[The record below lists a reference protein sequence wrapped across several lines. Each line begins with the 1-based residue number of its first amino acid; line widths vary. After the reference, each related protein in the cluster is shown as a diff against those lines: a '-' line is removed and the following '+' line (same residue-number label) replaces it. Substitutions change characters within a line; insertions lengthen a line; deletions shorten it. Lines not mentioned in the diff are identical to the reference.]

1 MEKKKESEK
10 IIQMIE
16 TNISFY
22 LKSSRVHIYIDTLRG
37 IGNPNRICFM
47 LERNGKTILL
57 TPYKKRDLKSHMV
70 PSEVYKNKRC
80 MEISSIK
87 LCRLIANIHSW
98 NLAYSYRVPGRIDIK
113 QKVAVFDLTKAEII
127 MRSITDK

>member
-1 MEKKKESEK
+1 
-10 IIQMIE
+10 MIE

-22 LKSSRVHIYIDTLRG
+22 LKSSRVHIYIDSLRG
-37 IGNPNRICFM
+37 IGNPNRICLM
-47 LERNGKTILL
+47 LEKNGKTILL

-70 PSEVYKNKRC
+70 PSEVYKNKKC

-87 LCRLIANIHSW
+87 LCRLIANTHNW
-98 NLAYSYRVPGRIDIK
+98 NLTHSYRVPGKINID
-113 QKVAVFDLTKAEII
+113 QKVAAFDLTKAEII

>member
-1 MEKKKESEK
+1 
-10 IIQMIE
+10 MIE

-22 LKSSRVHIYIDTLRG
+22 LKSSRVHIYIDTLRD

-57 TPYKKRDLKSHMV
+57 TPYKKRDFKSHMV

-87 LCRLIANIHSW
+87 LCRLIANTHNW
-98 NLAYSYRVPGRIDIK
+98 NLSYSYRVPCRINIK